1 MCELTELRPLH
12 GEADQAR
19 EALDRLTVILQGERF
34 QTSDTISLTI
44 GENTPNLL
52 VPKSALEALLDVLAV
67 IAIGDA
73 VSVIPISAEL
83 TTQQA
88 ADILQVSRPHVV
100 KLLENGDIAYR
111 NVGTHRRVL
120 AKSLIEYRD
129 TDNQHRRSAADELT
143 SLAQELDLA

>member
-34 QTSDTISLTI
+34 QTSDSISLTI

-100 KLLENGDIAYR
+100 KEKDSLGKKTSVLDRG
-111 NVGTHRRVL
+111 RRP
-120 AKSLIEYRD
+120 R
-129 TDNQHRRSAADELT
+129 
-143 SLAQELDLA
+143 